1 MIGCPVAAACLDACW
16 LGELSQHPMCP
27 HSAHRRRWSHQPL
40 GDARHSTHPSP
51 LGFEARL
58 IPRWSFVIFGVSFEL
73 SGPAMSLN
81 HQQDLPN
88 AALFRR
94 CLSFGRITERQGLA
108 NRDYQLAI
116 THG

>member
-51 LGFEARL
+51 LGFEAGL
-58 IPRWSFVIFGVSFEL
+58 IPRAAFFISDFPFVALVRNKML
-73 SGPAMSLN
+73 S
-81 HQQDLPN
+81 QRQDLPDT
-88 AALFRR
+88 ALFRGG
-94 CLSFGRITERQGLA
+94 LSFGSVA
-108 NRDYQLAI
+108 
-116 THG
+116 